1 LISRRKILVYILLVC
16 GSFIFIFPLWWMF
29 TVSLSNPQEAIAT
42 VSGYRSFQLFPN
54 DPQWE
59 NYPNAIK
66 GLSAVK
72 EVSVDA
78 GLGGRHDVAGD
89 WSGFLD
95 SLSNSIVVTFFTILG
110 TILSSS
116 LVAYGFARLRFRGK
130 SKLFFIMLA
139 TMMIP
144 GQVTMIPLFLLFKSL
159 GWVNTF
165 YPLIVPS
172 FFGSAYFIFLFRQYY
187 GQIGEE
193 IFDAAKLDGASHLEI
208 WWYILIPISKPVVA
222 ITAIFTFLGTWN
234 DFMGPLI
241 YLNSMEN
248 YTIAVALNN
257 LRGMYWGADDVH
269 LMMAASLVT
278 MVPCVLL
285 FVFAQKYFIEGLNI
299 GGMKG

>member
-1 LISRRKILVYILLVC
+1 LSLRKKIIIYFLLIA

-29 TVSLSNPQEAIAT
+29 IVSLSDSQDAIA
-42 VSGYRSFQLFPN
+42 VASGYKSFELFPD
-54 DPQWE
+54 DPQWK
-59 NYPNAIK
+59 NYPEAIK

-72 EVSVDA
+72 EMPD
-78 GLGGRHDVAGD
+78 GIKGGRHNVAGGD

-116 LVAYGFARLRFRGK
+116 LVGYGFARLRYRGK
-130 SKLFFIMLA
+130 STLFFIMLA
-139 TMMIP
+139 TMMVP

-165 YPLIVPS
+165 YPLIIPS

-187 GQIGEE
+187 GQIGED
-193 IFDAAKLDGASHLEI
+193 IFNAATLDGASHIEI
-208 WWYILIPISKPVVA
+208 WWHILIPISKPVVA

-234 DFMGPLI
+234 DFMTPLI
-241 YLNSMEN
+241 YLNSREN

-257 LRGMYWGADDVH
+257 FRGMYWGADDIH

-278 MVPCVLL
+278 MIPCVLL
-285 FVFAQKYFIEGLNI
+285 FVFAQKYFIEGLNV